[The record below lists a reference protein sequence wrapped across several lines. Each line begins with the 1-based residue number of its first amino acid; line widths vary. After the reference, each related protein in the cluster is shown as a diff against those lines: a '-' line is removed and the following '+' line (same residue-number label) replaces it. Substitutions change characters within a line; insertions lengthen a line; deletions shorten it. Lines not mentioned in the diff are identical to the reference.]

1 VSTQNAAEFAGFL
14 KSETDKWARIIKSAN
29 IKVE

>member
-1 VSTQNAAEFAGFL
+1 MSPEEMGAFL
-14 KSETDKWARIIKSAN
+14 RKEQARYADIIKSAN